1 MIFCKIYDEKHKR
14 KNELLDFSF
23 KAEEKE
29 KDVSLR
35 IKNLFK
41 SVKSSYAGVI
51 DKNEHI
57 DLEEGSISFVVS
69 ELQNLYLTK
78 ANRSVISEA
87 FEVFIGKSLKGDKG
101 QFFTP
106 RNVVNTIVNILN
118 PSTNQL
124 IIDPACGSGE
134 FLVKSLMSLWEK
146 NNQDSVE
153 YEWTKEEK
161 SKRDYEIAANNI
173 FGIDKDAFLAKL
185 TKAYMAI
192 VGDGHSNILCDDSL
206 KNLSEF
212 QLRNK
217 NKIELG
223 KFDFVLT
230 NPPFGK
236 KIKIDDKKI
245 LRNYDLA
252 HLWSNRDGQFI
263 KGRLK
268 KEVEPQILFIERCVN
283 LLRDGGVT
291 AIVLPESIF
300 HAPSLKYILHWVKK
314 HCKIKAIIDLPFAT
328 FQPYA
333 GIKSCVLIAQKK
345 QESENN
351 ENVIVMATAEN
362 VGHDHRGRQ
371 TSAITGL
378 EFPDDLLS
386 IQNEWKFPSNATNSN
401 VMVVNQN
408 EIIKN
413 YYIPRYYKGLK
424 IIENETI
431 QCGYEF
437 EKISIKE
444 LIESRQLKCFNGLGS
459 PKGESKGREGDA
471 YYLRTSDI
479 INFEL
484 YRNPTTYIPI
494 DEFESKLNSKN
505 GYKILKFKDV
515 LMVRRGGQRI
525 GNIAMVSPNDVNDNI
540 LYASELLNFRVMDS
554 TKLNPYLL
562 LFLLS
567 NDFVKKQIK
576 YSTFIDSHFPNLDN
590 RYLEI
595 QLLFPKDQAKVQ
607 SITANIQNAL
617 ENRWKSWD
625 LLNNV
630 VFNRL

>member
-1 MIFCKIYDEKHKR
+1 M
-14 KNELLDFSF
+14 DFSYR
-23 KAEEKE
+23 AEEEK

-41 SVKSSYAGVI
+41 NVKFSSWQGVI

-57 DLEEGSISFVVS
+57 DLEDDSISFVVS
-69 ELQNLYLTK
+69 ELQNLHLIR

-106 RNVVNTIVNILN
+106 RNVVNMIVNVLN
-118 PSTNQL
+118 PNTNQL

-134 FLVKSLMSLWEK
+134 FLVQSLMSLWKK
-146 NNQDSVE
+146 NKQDSKDLD
-153 YEWTKEEK
+153 WTKEEK
-161 SKRDYEIAANNI
+161 SKRDHEIASNNI
-173 FGIDKDAFLAKL
+173 FGIDKDGFLAKL

-206 KNLSEF
+206 KELNKF
-212 QLRNK
+212 QPKNR

-236 KIKIDDKKI
+236 KIKIDDRNI

-252 HLWSNRDGQFI
+252 HSWHNRNDQFI
-263 KGRLK
+263 RGRLK
-268 KEVEPQILFIERCVN
+268 KEVEPQILFIERCVH
-283 LLRDGGVT
+283 LLKDQGIT

-314 HCKIKAIIDLPFAT
+314 QCKIKAIIDLPSAT

-345 QESENN
+345 QELEDN
-351 ENVIVMATAEN
+351 ENGIIMATAEN
-362 VGHDHRGRQ
+362 VGHDHRGVQ
-371 TSAITGL
+371 TSSITGS
-378 EFPDDLLS
+378 EFPDDFPS
-386 IQNEWKFPSNATNSN
+386 IQNEWKFPSNASNSN

-413 YYIPRYYKGLK
+413 YYIPRYYKGLRILK
-424 IIENETI
+424 NERI
-431 QCGYEF
+431 QCDYEF
-437 EKISIKE
+437 EKISLKE
-444 LIESRQLKCFNGLGS
+444 LIESNQLKCFDGLGS
-459 PKGESKGREGDA
+459 SKGESKGRDGDA

-484 YRNPTTYIPI
+484 YRNPTAYIPI
-494 DEFESKLNSKN
+494 EEFESKLNSN
-505 GYKILKFKDV
+505 NEYKVLKPEDI
-515 LMVRRGGQRI
+515 LMVRRGGKRV
-525 GNIAMVSPNDVNDNI
+525 GDIAMVSPNDANDHI
-540 LYASELLNFRVMDS
+540 LYARELLNLRVIDS
-554 TKLNPYLL
+554 AKLNPYLL

-567 NDFVKKQIK
+567 SDFVKKQIK
-576 YSTFIDSHFPNLDN
+576 HSTFIDSHYPNLDK

-595 QLLFPKDQAKVQ
+595 QLLFPKDQAKAQNITTKIQ
-607 SITANIQNAL
+607 SAMK
-617 ENRWKSWD
+617 NRWKSWSSLSD
-625 LLNNV
+625 A
-630 VFNRL
+630 VFNT